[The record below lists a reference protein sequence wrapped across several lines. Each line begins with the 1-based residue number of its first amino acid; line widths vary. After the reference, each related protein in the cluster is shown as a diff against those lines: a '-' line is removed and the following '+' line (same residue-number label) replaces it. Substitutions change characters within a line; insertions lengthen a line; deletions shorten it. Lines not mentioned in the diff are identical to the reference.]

1 MLATKLE
8 DGEPTGEREEV
19 TCVGASLDVINDPA
33 CGIADPAALFEAL
46 CAWAPEAL
54 CLDD

>member
-19 TCVGASLDVINDPA
+19 TCIGDSLDILNDPS
-33 CGIADPAALFEAL
+33 CGIADPEALFEAL
-46 CAWAPEAL
+46 CLWAPEAL
-54 CLDD
+54 CGD